1 MDGSAASFVY
11 LLQQAGLEEQDAPS
25 LWLNVDT
32 LVHATVEECS
42 GAAFELP
49 FPSAQYCIVQVK
61 VQGEI

>member
-1 MDGSAASFVY
+1 MYKVAM
-11 LLQQAGLEEQDAPS
+11 LEEQDAPS

-42 GAAFELP
+42 GAALELS